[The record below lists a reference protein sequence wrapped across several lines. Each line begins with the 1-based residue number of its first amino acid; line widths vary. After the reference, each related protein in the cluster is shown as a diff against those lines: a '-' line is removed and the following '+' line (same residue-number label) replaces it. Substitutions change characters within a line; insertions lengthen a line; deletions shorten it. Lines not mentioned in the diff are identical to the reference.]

1 MLRLL
6 QLLGLGFIASHPT
19 QTILQSISFFR
30 APLLLLVVS
39 LPFAVASLQARVFQE
54 CIASVT
60 HDHVEASLFTL
71 FSYDVL
77 LLTRPTNFR
86 VHVKLANN
94 LHFHLVLVLLEVAT
108 PTIFRSC
115 TW

>member
-1 MLRLL
+1 MLLR
-6 QLLGLGFIASHPT
+6 QLLGLWFIASHPT
-19 QTILQSISFFR
+19 QSILQSIAFFP

-39 LPFAVASLQARVFQE
+39 LPFAAASLQARVFQE